1 MDPQPD
7 QQAPAASPTPPDEAP
22 AGQPGQGGSW
32 ATPAEPAG
40 PAPGLHFGG
49 YGGRLV
55 AYIVDIFLV
64 SIVSVAIA
72 LVLVLVGA
80 VLLAGGFDALAGATF
95 VFLVVAM
102 LVVSFGYFPWFW
114 WRSGQTPGMR
124 LFGLRVVRDRDGGPV
139 SGGQAVLRLIGYY
152 VSGAVFYLGYIW
164 IFIDGRRRGWHD
176 LIAGTVVVQED
187 R

>member
-7 QQAPAASPTPPDEAP
+7 QQPPAPPPAPPTEAPAAPPAQ
-22 AGQPGQGGSW
+22 GPGW
-32 ATPAEPAG
+32 ATPTEPSG
-40 PAPGLHFGG
+40 PAPGLRFGG

-64 SIVSVAIA
+64 SIVGMALA
-72 LVLVLVGA
+72 LVLFLIGA

-95 VFLVVAM
+95 VFLFVAM

-139 SGGQAVLRLIGYY
+139 GGGQAVLRLIGYY
-152 VSGAVFYLGYIW
+152 INGLILYLGFIW
-164 IFIDGRRRGWHD
+164 IFIDARRRGWHD
-176 LIAGTVVVQED
+176 LIAGTVVIED
-187 R
+187 SR